1 LAPPLQNGAR
11 MRLPAALA
19 IVALALSLPGR
30 GEAQALH
37 VGGSLPAR
45 VSWKHRDIALAG
57 AFTAALLIDASQTRA
72 LARGGWDGY
81 HETNPILG
89 PSPSVRSVN
98 VYTAVVGL
106 GVLGGAALVPERVRP
121 WLLGAALAVEAF
133 TISHT
138 VGQGV
143 PIRLF

>member
-1 LAPPLQNGAR
+1 
-11 MRLPAALA
+11 MRLPAGLAL
-19 IVALALSLPGR
+19 IALALSLPGR
-30 GEAQALH
+30 GDAQALH
-37 VGGSLPAR
+37 LGGSVPAR
-45 VSWKHRDIALAG
+45 VAWRSRDIALAG
-57 AFTAALLIDASQTRA
+57 AFTASLLIDASQTRA

-89 PSPSVRSVN
+89 PSPSVRTVN

-106 GVLGGAALVPERVRP
+106 AVLGGAAVVPERVRP

-138 VGQGV
+138 AGQGV